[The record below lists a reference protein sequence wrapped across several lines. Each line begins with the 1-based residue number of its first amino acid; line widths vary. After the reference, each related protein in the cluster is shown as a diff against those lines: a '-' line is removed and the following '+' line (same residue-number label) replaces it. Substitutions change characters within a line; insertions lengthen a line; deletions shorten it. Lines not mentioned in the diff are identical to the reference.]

1 MNPIF
6 AAALAIQDWIDV
18 ESIALRQRN
27 KLDEDLI
34 WQELAPLLELK
45 EDAFTAPRLRSLL
58 DRARA

>member
-18 ESIALRQRN
+18 ESIALRQHN

-34 WQELAPLLELK
+34 WQELTPLLELK
-45 EDAFTAPRLRSLL
+45 EDAFTPPRLRSLL